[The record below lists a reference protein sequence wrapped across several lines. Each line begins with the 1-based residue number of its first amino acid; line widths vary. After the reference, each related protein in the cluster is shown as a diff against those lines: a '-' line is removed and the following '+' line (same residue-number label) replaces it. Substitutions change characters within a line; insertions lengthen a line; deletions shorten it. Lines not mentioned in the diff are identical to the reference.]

1 MSIYNYGERYL
12 DHKEFL
18 KLCTDLEVN
27 SLGNRNDE
35 AWLELLEKEKIL
47 YPVKR
52 IFYPIIYLKKINSIH
67 FNPSDPQFSKYTY
80 YLPDKYS
87 TISKLNST
95 LDNFN
100 INNDL
105 FHILDK
111 KRTKFKKYIRNPKRS
126 KFSEWKN
133 YKKFVGRFNE
143 YNQNID
149 IATHLYS
156 YWQAYYFYE
165 ITKAATMQCVVNYF
179 EEKPNGIFISNKEVI
194 KKIFLRKSS
203 FKFSK
208 KKGDFL
214 GESKHFD
221 ALSFYV
227 QTLNKLGNFVYG
239 GFSKLFDKK
248 LNERYL
254 VLRKKITCLIIKK
267 YRLNIH
273 ELFDFLKFLSKK
285 YNDFN
290 KEKKDKLVEMIKLD
304 IDHLVLLMMEGYDLN
319 YDEINKKLGR
329 VIPSFKNTLDVIFPK
344 PFAEERE
351 NVLYTLKSSLSSNLT
366 FYNYKNITRVEIE
379 RFLKYLDSNNLQ
391 LFYYSLGK
399 INFVQFRNES
409 IYLYLFYLS
418 LLFENFIK
426 IISRKGKINKIIT
439 LLNKDSELKKIL
451 NIYFE
456 TEGWRHSLSENWH
469 ENTTIDYK
477 TDVNVKVF
485 NNIAKGSFHKNKE
498 WNRIIK
504 MFLTCGL
511 ARNIAAHDHS
521 KVRNYNRETYL
532 TLLNNTI
539 SAVWF
544 TWEYAENNGYV
555 SNISKKSN
563 G

>member
-67 FNPSDPQFSKYTY
+67 FNPTDPQFRKYTY
-80 YLPDKYS
+80 YIPDKYS
-87 TISKLNST
+87 TISKLKST

-111 KRTKFKKYIRNPKRS
+111 KKTKFKKYIRNPKRS

-143 YNQNID
+143 YDQNID

-165 ITKAATMQCVVNYF
+165 ITKACTLKYVINVF
-179 EEKPNGIFISNKEVI
+179 DEEIHKKLWNHEIPI
-194 KKIFLRKSS
+194 KKIFRRSLP
-203 FKFSK
+203 FKYDK
-208 KKGDFL
+208 NKGDFI

-239 GFSKLFDKK
+239 GFSNLFDKK

-285 YNDFN
+285 YYDFN

-366 FYNYKNITRVEIE
+366 FYNYKNITRAEIE
-379 RFLKYLDSNNLQ
+379 HFLKYLDSNNLQ

-409 IYLYLFYLS
+409 IYLHLFYLS
-418 LLFENFIK
+418 LLLENIIKFIIRRSK
-426 IISRKGKINKIIT
+426 NNKKVIFFNEHI
-439 LLNKDSELKKIL
+439 ELKRIL
-451 NIYFE
+451 NNYFE
-456 TEGWRHSLSENWH
+456 SEGWRHSLSQHWSKI
-469 ENTTIDYK
+469 TTIDYK

-511 ARNIAAHDHS
+511 ARNIAAHDHF
-521 KVRNYNRETYL
+521 KVRNYNTETYL
-532 TLLNNTI
+532 TLLNNII

-555 SNISKKSN
+555 SNISNKSN